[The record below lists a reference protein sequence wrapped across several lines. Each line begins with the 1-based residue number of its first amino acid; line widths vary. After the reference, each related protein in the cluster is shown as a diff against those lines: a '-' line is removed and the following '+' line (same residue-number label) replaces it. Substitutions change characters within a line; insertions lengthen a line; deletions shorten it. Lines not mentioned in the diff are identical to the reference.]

1 MPLLHAIEAHL
12 DLVHLKPLRNVF
24 CNQCAIGEKHG
35 SKIVI
40 PQKIIDP
47 PELRIKEGLAPREK
61 KTKSLHF
68 LELLQDMRHLLKGE
82 VPLSALPKVTMSAL
96 EIAAI
101 GQLKLQIP
109 EGGDGRLL
117 SGRFPLGGCVG
128 PANEALGQA
137 ILNEF
142 FVLFPDDGFFSLRA
156 LKKKLEGVPAEL
168 VEFIALDIVKTRL
181 LEISQGAVWRDR
193 DELIF
198 VRHLRSRLE

>member
-40 PQKIIDP
+40 PQDIIDP
-47 PELRIKEGLAPREK
+47 PELRMKQGLAPREK

-68 LELLQDMRHLLKGE
+68 LELLQDVQDLLKRE
-82 VPLSALPKVTMSAL
+82 VLLSSLAKVAMSAL

-109 EGGDGRLL
+109 KGGDGRLL
-117 SGRFPLGGCVG
+117 NGWFPLGGCVD
-128 PANEALGQA
+128 PVNEALGQA
-137 ILNEF
+137 ILNKL

-168 VEFIALDIVKTRL
+168 VKFIILDIVNTRL
-181 LEISQGAVWRDR
+181 LEI
-193 DELIF
+193 F
-198 VRHLRSRLE
+198 